1 MDVGSI
7 GSRVDGVAGEDGE
20 LVTQSPVGELRH
32 VATLA
37 TLGVRPGV
45 RQPLQDGTHAA
56 ARGDAV
62 RPGSGNPLGSQR
74 DQPAGQTPELALDVV
89 PTGRSGAVDGQSLPR
104 RIASSRRIS
113 RYSHTSVT
121 TRPNA
126 AIHA

>member
-1 MDVGSI
+1 VDVGNL

-20 LVTQSPVGELRH
+20 LVTQCPVGELRH

-37 TLGVRPGV
+37 PLGLSPGV
-45 RQPLQDGTHAA
+45 RQPLQDGTHAPG
-56 ARGDAV
+56 RGDAV
-62 RPGSGNPLGSQR
+62 RPRPPDTVPQR
-74 DQPAGQTPELALDVV
+74 HQPVGQTPELALDVV
-89 PTGRSGAVDGQSLPR
+89 PAGRSGAVDGQSLPR